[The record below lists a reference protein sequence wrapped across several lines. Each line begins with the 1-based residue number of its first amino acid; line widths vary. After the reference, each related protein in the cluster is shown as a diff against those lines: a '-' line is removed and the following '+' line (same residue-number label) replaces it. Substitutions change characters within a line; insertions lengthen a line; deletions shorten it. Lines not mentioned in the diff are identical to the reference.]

1 MEIALVHVT
10 LAITVALVK
19 VQIVAVVVA
28 VVVVTVAAIVT
39 VVVVVTGAVVVFVA
53 LSATVQNQICCYP
66 FQGAAKNVAPAHSY
80 ITIG

>member
-19 VQIVAVVVA
+19 VQIVVVV
-28 VVVVTVAAIVT
+28 VAAIVT
-39 VVVVVTGAVVVFVA
+39 VVVVVAAAVVVFVA

>member
-19 VQIVAVVVA
+19 VQIVAVVV

-39 VVVVVTGAVVVFVA
+39 VVVVVAAALVVFVA

-66 FQGAAKNVAPAHSY
+66 FLGAAKNVAPAHSY

>member
-19 VQIVAVVVA
+19 VQIVAVVV

-39 VVVVVTGAVVVFVA
+39 VLVVVTAAVVVFVA